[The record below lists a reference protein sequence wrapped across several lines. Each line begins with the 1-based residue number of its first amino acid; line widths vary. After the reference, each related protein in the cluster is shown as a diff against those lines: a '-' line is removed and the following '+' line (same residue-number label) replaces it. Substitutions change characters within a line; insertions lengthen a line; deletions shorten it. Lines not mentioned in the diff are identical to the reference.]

1 LDSVDVDEWLS
12 LSMLLCVDL
21 VDDKVLV
28 VWIEREVCTSVV
40 VSDHCGGNGGGVGG
54 GEVGGGGEVE
64 GGGEVGGEAL
74 PLPLPIAL
82 RGDAGGE
89 MLSSDEGGD
98 ESIGERGAAHG
109 TVADEGEV
117 DDDEEQ
123 AGAVVIVD
131 DELSVLAQG

>member
-40 VSDHCGGNGGGVGG
+40 VSDHCGGNGGG
-54 GEVGGGGEVE
+54 
-64 GGGEVGGEAL
+64 GGGEVGGEA
-74 PLPLPIAL
+74 LPLPIAL